1 MSRPTQPTRLILA
14 ALCAWSLVAGGGEVS
29 KSEFFAQSKDYAD
42 AYQAAATELQDLI
55 LAERIGVVAVAEFT
69 DLTFGEL
76 HVGRLFAEEF
86 STLLVAPSSKP
97 QPKKGG
103 IGGLFGGGPSKY
115 RVMDPAAIEEFVRAG
130 GGASLWSSTK
140 KIREFGSEA
149 DVQVVVT
156 GKIEI
161 SNREARFFLKAV
173 ATKDASIL
181 WARTLSVPGIA
192 RGTET
197 VAAPL
202 AAAAPVLEA
211 QPLAAEPVVPVAD
224 KPTDAA
230 PGPSAA
236 APAVAAAAGMIAAA
250 SPSPSV
256 APQSAAP
263 APKPVAPPS
272 AAATAP
278 VIPLGAAGLP
288 AEVMTFDNGWL
299 RARIRSASKY
309 EGSGWVTAVLDV
321 TNLSDR
327 PVFVDVAQDDPGR
340 GVDEFGNTW
349 RVERVSGLRLAP
361 NANPGMTP
369 LTAQS
374 TLSVVVVMATSSQ
387 PSGKRLSFSPNLLW
401 WGSNGAGDSG
411 RIALAF
417 ANVRVD

>member
-1 MSRPTQPTRLILA
+1 
-14 ALCAWSLVAGGGEVS
+14 
-29 KSEFFAQSKDYAD
+29 
-42 AYQAAATELQDLI
+42 
-55 LAERIGVVAVAEFT
+55 
-69 DLTFGEL
+69 
-76 HVGRLFAEEF
+76 
-86 STLLVAPSSKP
+86 
-97 QPKKGG
+97 
-103 IGGLFGGGPSKY
+103 
-115 RVMDPAAIEEFVRAG
+115 
-130 GGASLWSSTK
+130 
-140 KIREFGSEA
+140 
-149 DVQVVVT
+149 
-156 GKIEI
+156 
-161 SNREARFFLKAV
+161 
-173 ATKDASIL
+173 
-181 WARTLSVPGIA
+181 
-192 RGTET
+192 
-197 VAAPL
+197 
-202 AAAAPVLEA
+202 
-211 QPLAAEPVVPVAD
+211 
-224 KPTDAA
+224 
-230 PGPSAA
+230 
-236 APAVAAAAGMIAAA
+236 MIAAA